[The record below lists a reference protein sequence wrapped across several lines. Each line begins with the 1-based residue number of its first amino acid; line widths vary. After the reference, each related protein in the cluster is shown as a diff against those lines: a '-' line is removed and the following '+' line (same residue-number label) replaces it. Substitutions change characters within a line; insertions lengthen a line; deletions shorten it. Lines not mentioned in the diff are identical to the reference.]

1 MKKIKFDDIT
11 ILDYQQLVR
20 LYHKETP
27 RAAAIL
33 AGSYVE
39 YFLGKYLKSFMR
51 KNVDEKKLFEG
62 FGPFSTFAQRIST
75 AYAFNLIAKQEKDD
89 LNTIKEIRNY
99 FAHHPRKMTFRNK
112 EIKKLCDKLSLAKSV
127 YDPIKKKKK
136 TFSSRELYLF
146 TIGLFVG
153 SAHNVMPKNNT
164 IKTHDKSIHRTVA
177 RR

>member
-11 ILDYQQLVR
+11 ILDYQQLVK

-33 AGSYVE
+33 AGSYIE

-51 KNVDEKKLFEG
+51 KDVDEKNIFEG
-62 FGPFSTFAQRIST
+62 FGPFSTFAQRINT

-99 FAHHPRKMTFRNK
+99 FAHHPKKMTFHNK
-112 EIKKLCDKLSLAKSV
+112 EIKKLCDKLSLTKSV

-136 TFSSRELYLF
+136 TFSARELYLF
-146 TIGLFVG
+146 TIGLFVVR
-153 SAHNVMPKNNT
+153 AHNVMLKNNT
-164 IKTHDKSIHRTVA
+164 IKEHNNSIEWT
-177 RR
+177 